1 MYIQDGVKYHANGK
15 ESEIIRSRNLQ
26 KNQMEFTPKQ
36 ELQKQKEL
44 YFGRQKNF
52 EKRKNSHI

>member
-26 KNQMEFTPKQ
+26 KINGIHAKIGIAEAKRAVFRKTKEF
-36 ELQKQKEL
+36 
-44 YFGRQKNF
+44 R
-52 EKRKNSHI
+52 EKKK